1 MTLLDKFR
9 MSRTATIGKSPA
21 FDVIL
26 LFQMQG
32 ADLAYRESLMRVW
45 RYYDQLDRESVSD
58 IEQHWRRLADDSRDG
73 SFGL

>member
-1 MTLLDKFR
+1 MTLLDKFA
-9 MSRTATIGKSPA
+9 SRTATIGKSPA

-45 RYYDQLDRESVSD
+45 HYDQLDRESVSD
-58 IEQHWRRLADDSRDG
+58 LEAALAKAGGR
-73 SFGL
+73 